1 MRDVYVKNPALGDPN
16 SIDKQLEENGQ
27 KLDKLNAELQKYEV
41 NKTNLTFT
49 YLASRKFLTNV

>member
-41 NKTNLTFT
+41 NVINLTYPHVPCF
-49 YLASRKFLTNV
+49 